1 VELMQV
7 EVAFALPDEQVLLRI
22 EIAAGST
29 VREAILASRIL
40 ERFPL
45 IDLDAAPVGIFS
57 RPCALGDVLRNGD
70 RVEIYR
76 PLAMDPKEAR
86 RRRAGKKRLR

>member
-7 EVAFALPDEQVLLRI
+7 EVAFALPDEQVMLRV

-29 VREAILASRIL
+29 VREAIIASRIL
-40 ERFPL
+40 EHFPQ
-45 IDLDAAPVGIFS
+45 IDLDAVPVGIFS
-57 RPCALGDVLRNGD
+57 RPCGLGDVLRSGD

-76 PLAMDPKEAR
+76 PLEMDPKEAR
-86 RRRAGKKRLR
+86 RRRAARRR